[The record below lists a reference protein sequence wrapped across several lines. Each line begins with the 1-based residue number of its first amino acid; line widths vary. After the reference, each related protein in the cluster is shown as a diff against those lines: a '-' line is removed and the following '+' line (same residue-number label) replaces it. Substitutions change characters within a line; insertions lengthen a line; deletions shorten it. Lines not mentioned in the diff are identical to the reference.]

1 MKTQGLPFKINTATI
16 VTILLA
22 ALGSIIL
29 QYPLE
34 KSRFKAQTART
45 ELLLN
50 TLYQQKRNDLAN
62 ELFANQNRALQSS
75 LDDIQM
81 AIEDITLVCLYS
93 TDGKKKFCSGSD
105 NNYLLHP
112 ENLQENNAGY
122 SFKLSDLNGKPIGI
136 YLNRLE
142 VIGENLG
149 YVAIFF
155 DFTKIIDERARILVF
170 FGFATL
176 VTTIFILLLFN
187 FFLFRSIINPL
198 TVLRDAMKRVEKGH
212 LGEKVYLSRKDE
224 IGEICSTFNDMSNN
238 LLKSQSELERHKD
251 HLEDL
256 VRERTEELTQAKEQ
270 AESANK
276 AKSEFLANMSHEIRT
291 PMNGVI
297 GISALLKDTNL
308 NEVQKQ
314 YVETLQISSESLL
327 SIINDILDFSK
338 IEVGKLDLDH
348 VNFNLHELLDNLIDM
363 VSPHIGNKKLEFI
376 CSISPDTPTQLLGDP
391 GRLRQILLNL
401 AGNAFKFTMDG
412 EISINIETKEESAAD
427 VLLYFTVKDSGI
439 GIPPEKQEILFDCFT
454 QADSST
460 TRRYG
465 GTGLGLAIS
474 KALVDLMG
482 GTIGMESSEQNGALF
497 WFTCRLE
504 KQTLSEPESELRTRL
519 DGLKILVVD
528 DNETSLAMLTRQLR
542 HWGAEVSQSVNGF
555 AAKYLLQEF
564 AAENSPVDVVFID
577 QELDGESGMGGI
589 ELGRM
594 IKKSKLFPGLKIV
607 LMVPFPDPDAQRQA
621 LHYDFAASL
630 KKPVRYSSLL
640 HVVNTLISGSPAKRA
655 DKPATRESSPGGS
668 FIWDE
673 PILLVEDNSINQQVI
688 SGIMGKLGYRN
699 LDIVDNGAEAIK
711 ALQKRRYSAVLMDI
725 QMPKLDGLETTKLI
739 RDGRSG
745 VLDDSVPIIALTAH
759 AMKGDKEQ
767 YIAAGM
773 DDYIPKPI
781 DPARLKTTLHNL
793 LVSTVDTTEAQ
804 PSSAIISDVQPV
816 AAPDPQLL
824 DYEMFVSRLMGDRP
838 LAREILTDFTA
849 NLPLQMEQMAAAVHQ
864 EDFSEVQRLAH
875 QMKGAAG
882 NVCANSLCRI
892 VSNLERAA
900 GEKDSEKTH
909 QLFAEATQQEI
920 LLQESVSMLHSTG
933 SS

>member
-1 MKTQGLPFKINTATI
+1 MKTQGLPFKINAATI

-22 ALGSIIL
+22 ALGSIVL
-29 QYPLE
+29 QYPVE
-34 KSRFKAQTART
+34 QSRFKAQTART

-62 ELFANQNRALQSS
+62 ELFANQERALQSS

-93 TDGKKKFCSGSD
+93 AEGKKKFCSGAD

-112 ENLQENNAGY
+112 ENMQNKGAGY
-122 SFKLSDLNGKPIGI
+122 SFKQFDLNGKPIGI

-155 DFTKIIDERARILVF
+155 DFAKIIDERARILVF

-198 TVLRDAMKRVEKGH
+198 TVLRDAMQRVEKGH

-224 IGEICSTFNDMSNN
+224 IGEICATFNDMSNN
-238 LLKSQSELERHKD
+238 LLKSQSELEKHKD

-297 GISALLKDTNL
+297 GISALLKDTSL
-308 NEVQKQ
+308 NEVQRQ
-314 YVETLQISSESLL
+314 YVKTLQISSESLL

-363 VSPHIGNKKLEFI
+363 VSLHIGSKKLELI
-376 CSISPDTPTQLLGDP
+376 CSISPGTPTQLLGDP

-412 EISINIETKEESAAD
+412 EIVINIATKEESAAD
-427 VLLYFTVKDSGI
+427 VLLYFTVKDTGI

-482 GTIGMESSEQNGALF
+482 GKIGMQSSEQNGALF

-504 KQTLSEPESELRTRL
+504 KQKLAQPETESPTRL
-519 DGLKILVVD
+519 DNLKILVVD

-542 HWGAEVSQSVNGF
+542 HWGAEVSQSTNGF

-564 AAENSPVDVVFID
+564 AAQDSPVDIIFID
-577 QELDGESGMGGI
+577 RELDGETGMGGI

-607 LMVPFPDPDAQRQA
+607 LMVPFTDPDAERQA
-621 LHYDFAASL
+621 LQYDFATSL
-630 KKPVRYSSLL
+630 KKPIRYSNLL
-640 HVVNTLISGSPAKRA
+640 HVVNTLISGSAANRA
-655 DKPATRESSPGGS
+655 EMSATRESSPSGS
-668 FIWDE
+668 SIRDE
-673 PILLVEDNSINQQVI
+673 SILLVEDNSINQQVI
-688 SGIMGKLGYRN
+688 SGIMAKIGYGN

-711 ALQKRRYSAVLMDI
+711 ALQKNRYNAVLMDI

-739 RDGRSG
+739 RGGSSG

-767 YIAAGM
+767 YITAGM
-773 DDYIPKPI
+773 NDYIPKPI
-781 DPARLKTTLHNL
+781 DPTRLRATLDRL
-793 LVSTVDTTEAQ
+793 LAPTENNREVN
-804 PSSAIISDVQPV
+804 SSAIIADVQPA
-816 AAPDPQLL
+816 AAPDPLLL

-838 LAREILTDFTA
+838 LAREILNEFTA

-875 QMKGAAG
+875 QLKGAAG
-882 NVCANSLCRI
+882 NVCADALCRI
-892 VSNLERAA
+892 ASALETAA
-900 GEKDSEKTH
+900 GKKDSEKTH

-920 LLQESVSMLHSTG
+920 LLQESASTLH
-933 SS
+933 